1 VAQGTAIIEDDEFGR
16 IMKVGAI
23 SYMQTFHTR
32 CWRQIENFGKEW
44 NILLVGRPGSEKFFA
59 LRVLCLC
66 PILTAF

>member
-44 NILLVGRPGSEKFFA
+44 NTCKYKICRNFFRWSTID
-59 LRVLCLC
+59 L
-66 PILTAF
+66 